1 MTVLGLCGFAQSGK
15 DSAASFLVER
25 GWKRL
30 AFADA
35 LRDSVYLL
43 NPIVHVSTIGNASS
57 EYERVQDLVDRVG
70 WDVAKVSYPEIR
82 QLLQRMGT
90 EVGRALYG
98 ESFWVDRVLTQMER
112 SSTSYGEDVVVGN
125 YVITDVRFPNEVEAV
140 RSVGGKVIR
149 IYREGVGAVNTHVSD
164 TGVDDL
170 EIDAVVLNQGSLD
183 EFRAEVLK
191 VVGL

>member
-1 MTVLGLCGFAQSGK
+1 MTVIGFCGYAQSGK
-15 DSAASFLVER
+15 DTAAGFLTAHGYE
-25 GWKRL
+25 RL

-43 NPIVHVSTIGNASS
+43 NPIVRVSSIGNADC

-98 ESFWVDRVLTQMER
+98 ESFWVDRVLTQMGR
-112 SSTSYGEDVVVGN
+112 STTSYGEDVIVGN

-140 RSVGGKVIR
+140 RSVGGKVVR
-149 IYREGVGAVNTHVSD
+149 IYREGVGAVNSHVSD

-183 EFRAEVLK
+183 EFRQEVLK

>member
-43 NPIVHVSTIGNASS
+43 NPIVHVSTIGNASC

>member
-1 MTVLGLCGFAQSGK
+1 MNKVIGFCGYAQSGK
-15 DSAASFLVER
+15 DTAAGFLTAHGYE
-25 GWKRL
+25 RL

-43 NPIVHVSTIGNASS
+43 NPIVRVSSIDNADC

-98 ESFWVDRVLTQMER
+98 ENFWVDRVLAQM
-112 SSTSYGEDVVVGN
+112 DN
-125 YVITDVRFPNEVEAV
+125 LQHDHDAHDFVITDVRFPNEVDAV
-140 RSVGGKVIR
+140 RSTGGKIVR

-170 EIDAVVLNQGSLD
+170 EIDAVVLNQGDLD
-183 EFRAEVLK
+183 EFRQEVLK